1 MGVWVGVGVD
11 VGIDVGVAVNVGV
24 GEGVMVAIAV
34 CVEVCVGIIVG
45 RGVRLLLQAASASK
59 KSKDKPLVTV
69 RFQPII
75 DLSTRIRVPTHGPLW
90 FQRLAR

>member
-1 MGVWVGVGVD
+1 M
-11 VGIDVGVAVNVGV
+11 VAV
-24 GEGVMVAIAV
+24 AV

-45 RGVRLLLQAASASK
+45 RGVGLLLQAASASK
-59 KSKDKPLVTV
+59 ESKDKPLVTV

-75 DLSTRIRVPTHGPLW
+75 DLSARIRVSTHGPLW